1 MKDILHIEVW
11 ASKDNP
17 IHVEWDYIY
26 LHLIYEVV
34 VDSKLESALLDHSQL
49 HLLSDPTQYPK
60 HKFLL
65 YPPLTGGSR
74 KSYIEEIPRG
84 IWVVYSPVANRLI
97 FCIRFYFW
105 VRLSQPL

>member
-49 HLLSDPTQYPK
+49 HLLSDPTQ
-60 HKFLL
+60 
-65 YPPLTGGSR
+65 
-74 KSYIEEIPRG
+74 G
-84 IWVVYSPVANRLI
+84 IWLRMIISLQSKLI
-97 FCIRFYFW
+97 KKLCRDQI
-105 VRLSQPL
+105 